1 MVCCGESIVFP
12 DPSDKSVKASDFK
25 IDITAVHGLNPRSK
39 NEADHAWD
47 TWRTPSGSEGHLWLR
62 EDLPAIVP
70 GARIFLYQYDA
81 AAAYGTDKGN
91 FHDKASSLLEA
102 VDVKRH
108 GAEQRPILWFG
119 HSMGGILIKQALINA
134 HVNPVYS
141 SIKDATS
148 GLAFFATPQSGGDQ
162 TLVNLGR
169 IAVAIANTVGFS
181 TKSDVLS
188 TLKKGSVFSDIM
200 AEQWRHQLESYDIV
214 SFWGDHDTAV
224 PRESAR
230 LGLAGNREHIVKL
243 NADHGGVCKFSD
255 SIDDQDNLELVLP
268 NIQKLYEK
276 AMAKC
281 ESVNTRENAVTEQD
295 AADIDFQARLAAL
308 RTTN

>member
-1 MVCCGESIVFP
+1 M
-12 DPSDKSVKASDFK
+12 
-25 IDITAVHGLNPRSK
+25 HGLNPRSK
-39 NEADHAWD
+39 SEADHAWD

-62 EDLPAIVP
+62 EDLPALVP

-102 VDVKRH
+102 VDVKRN

-169 IAVAIANTVGFS
+169 IAVAIATTVGFS

-214 SFWGDHDTAV
+214 SFWGDHDTVSDHALSFGEV
-224 PRESAR
+224 SNNSFLVGRPERKCQ
-230 LGLAGNREHIVKL
+230 AGPSR
-243 NADHGGVCKFSD
+243 
-255 SIDDQDNLELVLP
+255 
-268 NIQKLYEK
+268 
-276 AMAKC
+276 
-281 ESVNTRENAVTEQD
+281 
-295 AADIDFQARLAAL
+295 
-308 RTTN
+308 